1 MKDEKLLRFLNAV
14 NFNDSL
20 TQYLKDYTVK
30 EVLLDQKTNTMR
42 LVLECDELMPINVFN
57 ELYKSGNTLKGVNK
71 VIYKFIVKNNTKYL
85 KEYFNYYF
93 DKLLSKCPM
102 LECIDRDKI
111 KYDDNVI
118 DISIPFDTIEIKH
131 GEMLEF
137 FFVTAD
143 YDVMET
149 CNPPCIL
156 LTMLRPSK

>member
-30 EVLLDQKTNTMR
+30 EVLLEQKTNTMR

-118 DISIPFDTIEIKH
+118 DISVLNNIEKNKIESLKEKIEIFMSDM
-131 GEMLEF
+131 GF
-137 FFVTAD
+137 D
-143 YDVMET
+143 
-149 CNPPCIL
+149 
-156 LTMLRPSK
+156 